1 MRPRH
6 DLVELFASFLQVA
19 GDRPQHWM
27 IDARLR
33 RSMRQQ
39 LAGDSNQA
47 EQAAVLE
54 DFWAIFWHRCWQQET
69 HQLARNHL
77 AAYVQE
83 PCFWAAQKTA
93 NRFSSIQYDL
103 ADCFQMAIAGLDKVL
118 MGFNSEQ
125 GFSLKNYA
133 SASFSSLIREYLR
146 QRQEVD
152 ICTDWALLRKIS
164 QKRLTNALLQTGNL
178 TADVACYILAWNS
191 FRLVYTPGQGRG
203 TRQLPK
209 PDRATLEN
217 IAQQYNRDRTTQL
230 PASAE
235 PVQPDR
241 IEQWLLTCARAARAY
256 LYPQQL
262 SLNAP
267 RTAGEGGEYIDTID
281 DSDHDFHQSSLL
293 QTLITEEEI
302 QTRRTQ
308 RSQVNAVLTQ
318 ALTDL
323 PSDLSQI
330 LDLYYR
336 QGYTQQQMAETLNTK
351 QYTVS
356 RRLSKA
362 RETLLTALAKW
373 MQSTL
378 HTAPTSDVLKY
389 TSPVLE
395 EWLQAHYHSQPQT
408 ISAE

>member
-6 DLVELFASFLQVA
+6 DLVEVFASFLQME
-19 GDRPQHWM
+19 GDRVQHWVL
-27 IDARLR
+27 DPRLR

-39 LAGDSNQA
+39 LAGESSQSDR
-47 EQAAVLE
+47 ETTLE
-54 DFWAIFWHRCWQQET
+54 DFWAIYWHRSWQGDT
-69 HQLARNHL
+69 HRLARDHL

-93 NRFSSIQYDL
+93 SRFSSTQYAL

-118 MGFNSEQ
+118 SGFNSDQ

-133 SASFSSLIREYLR
+133 GASFSSLIRESLR

-152 ICTDWALLRKIS
+152 ICTDWALLRKLS
-164 QKRLTNALLQTGNL
+164 QKRLTRALLQAGKPQEEI
-178 TADVACYILAWNS
+178 DRYVLAWNA
-191 FRLVYTPGQGRG
+191 FRTLYTPGQGRG

-209 PDRATLEN
+209 PDRETLEN
-217 IAQQYNRDRTTQL
+217 IAERYNRDRHTQL
-230 PASAE
+230 PATTPPLSPE
-235 PVQPDR
+235 TL
-241 IEQWLLTCARAARAY
+241 ETWLVACARAARNY

-267 RTAGEGGEYIDTID
+267 RSEGDEGEFIDLID
-281 DSDHDFHQSSLL
+281 DHRQDSLL
-293 QTLITEEEI
+293 HTLITQEEI
-302 QTRRTQ
+302 QTRQQQ
-308 RSQVNAVLTQ
+308 RAQVSEVLAQAIQ
-318 ALTDL
+318 ALPAEL
-323 PSDLSQI
+323 KQI
-330 LDLYYR
+330 LDLYYH
-336 QGYTQQQMAETLNTK
+336 QGYTQQQMAESLNTK

-362 RETLLTALAKW
+362 RETLLKALAKW
-373 MQSTL
+373 GQETL

-389 TSPVLE
+389 TSHVLE

-408 ISAE
+408 SLAE